1 MQVLENL
8 SKEGNQIRVITTE
21 AQPSNTGVI
30 VAAKCKEMGLECQ
43 VIYDSAVAVSM
54 PEVDCVLVGCEAV
67 LANGGIINK
76 IGTYSL
82 ALISAHF

>member
-1 MQVLENL
+1 
-8 SKEGNQIRVITTE
+8 
-21 AQPSNTGVI
+21 
-30 VAAKCKEMGLECQ
+30 

-54 PEVDCVLVGCEAV
+54 PEVDYVLVGCEAV

-82 ALISAHF
+82 ALIAGHF